1 MTKPNQ
7 DQAELNHFNQLA
19 THWWDKN
26 GPLKTLHDIN
36 PARLSFVQKHQPLVG
51 LRVLDIGCGAGIFSE
66 ALAKSGAQ
74 VTSIDLAE
82 ELIQVA
88 QQHAKDSSLDIDY
101 QCVSA
106 ENFAQQHPAEFDV
119 VVCMELLEHVPDPAA
134 ILAAASHCLAPQG
147 WLFASTINQ
156 TFKAKALAVWAAEHV
171 LNLIPK
177 GTHDADKFIAPHQLV
192 AWLEPLNFKPVT
204 LTGLHYNPFKRT
216 TQLAMPADINYLM
229 AFQKMNEPKSTF
241 II

>member
-1 MTKPNQ
+1 MTNPNQ

>member
-1 MTKPNQ
+1 MTTEQHNHS
-7 DQAELNHFNQLA
+7 DAELNHFNQLA

-36 PARLSFVQKHQPLVG
+36 PARLSFVQKHQPLAG

-66 ALAKSGAQ
+66 ALAKAGAQ
-74 VTSIDLAE
+74 VTGIDLAN
-82 ELIQVA
+82 ELTQVA
-88 QQHAKDSSLDIDY
+88 QQHAKDSSLAIDY

-106 ENFAQQHPAEFDV
+106 EDFAQAHPAQFDV

-134 ILAAASHCLAPQG
+134 ILAAASDCLSPKG

-156 TFKAKALAVWAAEHV
+156 TFKAKALAVWAAEMV

-177 GTHDADKFIAPHQLV
+177 GTHDADKFIPPHQLV
-192 AWLEPLNFKPVT
+192 AWLEPLGFQAIT
-204 LTGLHYNPFKRT
+204 LTGLHYNPFKRST
-216 TQLAMPADINYLM
+216 HLALPADINYLM
-229 AFQKMNEPKSTF
+229 AFQKNE
-241 II
+241 